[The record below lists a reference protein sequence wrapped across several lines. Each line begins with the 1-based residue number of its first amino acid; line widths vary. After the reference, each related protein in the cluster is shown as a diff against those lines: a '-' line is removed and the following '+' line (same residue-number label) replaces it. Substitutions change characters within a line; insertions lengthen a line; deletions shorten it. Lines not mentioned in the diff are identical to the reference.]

1 MVALMRENAALCTLE
16 AEVVVAVKYLEAGQ
30 QALAE
35 KQLSKIN
42 EALNVIEI
50 VRRRNEELKVFY
62 DGENS

>member
-1 MVALMRENAALCTLE
+1 MRENAALCTLE